1 MKIALLALTDRG
13 LATALRIG
21 ENLPPGSAQPT
32 FCLHAKALSASSG
45 KIPKTIP
52 LQPFQHLGDLVPTL
66 WQDCSVL
73 IFIMASG
80 IVVRQIAPLIDRKD
94 RDPAVLVLDEAG
106 NFVIPLL
113 SGHLGGANAWAR
125 EIAKHLQAQAVITT
139 ATDGRGITAP
149 DEYARRFGWKVEPVD
164 HLPAVNRLLL
174 EQGYLNVLK
183 PVDFSIDQRW
193 LEDPHYRF
201 RDCIR
206 RFAKP
211 MIGLDNPI
219 DAKDGKD
226 IKNIKDIK
234 NTKDTKI
241 TGVAESFSI
250 SQETAL
256 KEYQNNPNV
265 IIDAFPRGNTKKD
278 CIYLIPPFLSV
289 GVGCRRGI
297 SSNVVLDAITSA
309 LEQIGASL
317 KAISGLYSIDL
328 KADEAGLQEAAKSLG
343 VPLRTFS
350 ADELQA
356 VNSQENLTRSNF
368 VKEKIGVDGVCEAA
382 SILGAHMGHLIL
394 PKTKGQGV
402 TVAISTA
409 SSMSWDLAPE
419 TPST

>member
-1 MKIALLALTDRG
+1 MKIGILALTDRG

-21 ENLPPGSAQPT
+21 ENLPGSAIPT
-32 FCLHAKALSASSG
+32 FCLHAKALSAGAG
-45 KIPKTIP
+45 KIPKAIP
-52 LQPFQHLGDLVPTL
+52 LQPFQRLGDLVPTL
-66 WQDCSVL
+66 WQECSVL

-80 IVVRQIAPLIDRKD
+80 IVVRQIASLIDRKD

-183 PVDFSIDQRW
+183 PDDFSIDQRW
-193 LEDPHYRF
+193 LDDPHYRF
-201 RDCIR
+201 MDCTR
-206 RFAKP
+206 RFAKSI
-211 MIGLDNPI
+211 IGSGNP
-219 DAKDGKD
+219 KD
-226 IKNIKDIK
+226 IKS
-234 NTKDTKI
+234 TKSTKS
-241 TGVAESFSI
+241 TNV
-250 SQETAL
+250 SQEINLHELQT
-256 KEYQNNPNV
+256 NPNV
-265 IIDAFPRGNTKKD
+265 IIDAFPSGNTKKD
-278 CIYLIPPFLSV
+278 CIYLIPPVLSV

-297 SSNVVLDAITSA
+297 SSNVVLDGITSA

-343 VPLRTFS
+343 VPFRTFS